1 MRWDLTGV
9 LWDDYVAPREKKE
22 KILRTPPDPVW
33 LNDDYLPNLEEAR
46 ACVIDELT
54 GPELYTAVLAGD
66 EFFWDWEFYPN
77 YVVGGGK
84 HIKTGKIFKV
94 EFENGNCISNDDYQ
108 KLEWFARNALVIG
121 FNDQAFDIPMV
132 HAILAGFDTY
142 ALMDFVNLLILGDEN
157 GNQVYTNQFYKKT
170 GINEGFKINSIDL
183 IELTPLSPGLKKV
196 SGRIHAKRMQEL
208 PFKPGKE
215 LTDDQKI
222 ILRWYWMNDLANTEH
237 LYETHKP
244 AIELRKLLGAEY
256 NVDVRSK
263 SDPQIAEEVIKAEIK
278 RLTGQKWFKRAT
290 IEPGRQFNFIP
301 PAYVKFRSPTLQWV
315 LNFIR
320 EQKFTIA
327 MDGTPVETEALSK
340 LVFGIGK
347 AKYKMGIGGLHSR
360 EKKAIHIAGDRY
372 EISDND
378 VTSYYPYLIL
388 QQGMYPP
395 NIGPVF
401 LEVFRK
407 IVERRVFAKESGDKG
422 TAETLKIVI
431 NGTFGKTGER
441 GGRSI
446 VYYPEMMIQV
456 TLSGQLSLLMLIE
469 AFEMNGIE
477 VISANTDGITVKC
490 PIEKVTLKNKL
501 IEEWQDATGLNME
514 SKFFKAVYSRD
525 VNNYIA
531 LLDKPD
537 KKEEGAYQ
545 YAKAIG
551 AYRKVTG
558 AYPPKWNP
566 SNDICKEALIMYLAQ
581 DVPMAET
588 ITACKDIRKFLTV
601 REVKGGGVKDGVYLG
616 KAVRWYHATEADGE
630 IVYANSGNKVSKSEG
645 AKPCMELPAVFPDDI
660 DYDYY
665 IRTAEIMYEKIA
677 A

>member
-9 LWDDYVAPREKKE
+9 LWDDYVEPRVAKE
-22 KILRTPPDPVW
+22 KVVRTPPEPVW
-33 LNDDYLPNLEEAR
+33 LEPDYLPNLEEAR
-46 ACVIDELT
+46 AHKFDLMS

-66 EFFWDWEFYPN
+66 AFAWDWEFYPN
-77 YVVGGGK
+77 YAVGGARHMK
-84 HIKTGKIFKV
+84 SGKIV
-94 EFENGNCISNDDYQ
+94 MWEFENGAFLTKNRDM
-108 KLEWFARNALVIG
+108 LEWFMRNALVVG
-121 FNDQAFDIPMV
+121 FNDQSFDIPMI
-132 HAILAGFDTY
+132 HAVLQGYDTY
-142 ALMDFVNLLILGDEN
+142 RLMHFVNLLILGDEN
-157 GNQVYTNQFYKKT
+157 GQQIYTNQFYKKAGVT
-170 GINEGFKINSIDL
+170 ESFKINSIDL

-196 SGRIHAKRMQEL
+196 SGRIHAKRMQDL

-215 LTDDQKI
+215 LTDDQKV
-222 ILRWYWMNDLANTEH
+222 ILRWYWLNDLANTQF
-237 LYETHKP
+237 LYETHKK
-244 AIELRKLLGAEY
+244 AIELRELLGEEY
-256 NVDVRSK
+256 GVDVRSK

-278 RLTGQKWFKRAT
+278 RITGQKWFKRAT
-290 IEPGRQFNFIP
+290 IEPGKQFNFVP
-301 PAYVKFRSPTLQWV
+301 PAYVKFKSPTLQWV
-315 LNFIR
+315 LDFIR
-320 EQKFTIA
+320 DQRFTIA
-327 MDGTPVETEALSK
+327 MDGSPTESEALAK
-340 LVFGIGK
+340 LVFKIGK
-347 AKYKMGIGGLHSR
+347 GQYKMGIGGLHSR

-378 VTSYYPYLIL
+378 VTSYYPYLII

-407 IVERRVFAKESGDKG
+407 IVEKRVYAKESGDKG

-469 AFEMNGIE
+469 AFELNGIE

-490 PIEKVTLKNKL
+490 PIEKVALKQQL
-501 IEEWQDATGLNME
+501 IEEWQAETGLNME
-514 SKFFKAVYSRD
+514 SKTFKAVYARD
-525 VNNYIA
+525 VNNYVA

-537 KKEEGAYQ
+537 TKEEGAYQ

-566 SNDICKEALIMYLAQ
+566 SNDICKEALIMYLAEN
-581 DVPMAET
+581 VPFEQT
-588 ITACKDIRKFLTV
+588 IRQCTDIRKFLTV
-601 REVKGGGVKDGVYLG
+601 REVKGGGVKDGQYLG
-616 KAVRWYHATEADGE
+616 KAVRWYHGVGETGE
-630 IVYANSGNKVSKSEG
+630 IVYANSGNKVSKSDG
-645 AKPCMELPAVFPDDI
+645 AIPCMELPDELPANI

-665 IRTAEIMYEKIA
+665 IKEAETMYEKIA